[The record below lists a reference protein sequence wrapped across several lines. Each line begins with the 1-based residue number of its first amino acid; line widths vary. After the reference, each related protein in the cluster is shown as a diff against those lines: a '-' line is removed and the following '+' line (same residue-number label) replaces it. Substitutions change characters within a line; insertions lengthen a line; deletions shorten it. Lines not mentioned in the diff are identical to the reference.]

1 MANNIPPSLKWLID
15 KRARLAGDIAK
26 TKKALSRV
34 EHLVIK
40 LRSLEDALEAIDN
53 SLKLHEI
60 QINIEY
66 IKPINTQV
74 YRMKFPS
81 GFIRNYVLEYL
92 INSIGG
98 APVPKPQIVESL
110 RSKHLAFD
118 VKPLP
123 YGQASRAI
131 SMALAYHHR
140 EGRVIRHHPISTRSE
155 GTWSLS
161 EAMIAVHS
169 QKQV

>member
-26 TKKALSRV
+26 TKKALSSV
-34 EHLVIK
+34 EHLIIK
-40 LRSLEDALEAIDN
+40 LRSLEEALEAIDS

-60 QINIEY
+60 QIDLEN

-74 YRMKFPS
+74 NRMKFPS
-81 GFIRNYVLEYL
+81 GFIRKYVMEYF
-92 INSIGG
+92 INNIGG
-98 APVPKPQIVESL
+98 APVPKSKIVEFL
-110 RSKHLAFD
+110 ISKHLAFD

-123 YGQASRAI
+123 FKQASNAVSI
-131 SMALAYHHR
+131 ALDYHRR
-140 EGRVIRHHPISTRSE
+140 EGRVIRHHPLSTRSE
-155 GTWSLS
+155 GSWSLS

-169 QKQV
+169 QNRV

>member
-40 LRSLEDALEAIDN
+40 LRSLEEALEAIDN

-60 QINIEY
+60 QIDIEN
-66 IKPINTQV
+66 IKPINTHV
-74 YRMKFPS
+74 YKMKFP
-81 GFIRNYVLEYL
+81 GGYIRKSVMEFL
-92 INSIGG
+92 IKNIDGD
-98 APVPKPQIVESL
+98 PVPKSLIVNFL
-110 RSKHLAFD
+110 ISKHLEFD
-118 VKPLP
+118 LKPLP
-123 YGQASRAI
+123 YAQASRAI
-131 SMALAYHHR
+131 SMALAFHHR
-140 EGRVIRHHPISTRSE
+140 GGRVIRHHPISTQLE

-169 QKQV
+169 QRRV